1 MLKDSLC
8 RLQHHNQV
16 GEDVADVVVYILRY
30 FFFGKYLGFGAYG
43 EHPRRKNPIDRIQ
56 IAVHGD
62 FRTMGL
68 LHLLLLEDE
77 KG

>member
-30 FFFGKYLGFGAYG
+30 FFFGKYLGFGAYVVA
-43 EHPRRKNPIDRIQ
+43 RAKRDLSQ
-56 IAVHGD
+56 
-62 FRTMGL
+62 
-68 LHLLLLEDE
+68 LH
-77 KG
+77 